1 MIVTIYS
8 YTKPRD
14 VSHYENFNIYHS
26 TFYRNVEPVALTP
39 FTVRAREIALFGVLI
54 GMIRMKMKRLSEN
67 DDAAMFDPRDIDQQK
82 ILDEVKLVFEN
93 RVKTVDKQEQVDT
106 LKHIESLIRKW
117 EQYKKT
123 YKTTLKYQEYTFDKI
138 SKELRKSFW
147 YLLKSDPASTRQL
160 IPTPRSLRNAEQEQ
174 KLFYFQ
180 KRVLEE

>member
-1 MIVTIYS
+1 MGQRIPLRCAQSALIFSVVVILLFIWALVLGLNKTA
-8 YTKPRD
+8 
-14 VSHYENFNIYHS
+14 S
-26 TFYRNVEPVALTP
+26 TFFFMDE
-39 FTVRAREIALFGVLI
+39 GVDSGDILSQKPLNI
-54 GMIRMKMKRLSEN
+54 SEN
-67 DDAAMFDPRDIDQQK
+67 DDAAMFDPKDIDQQK